1 MSAGVTPEIIV
12 VGLTRDAVGEM
23 RSAIKYSPDQPRVP
37 AGSLDGG
44 QWTRWDGAVEAQ
56 SACTSGVQMA
66 DASATQG
73 SEILSDATP
82 TEAGSKHPESEPIR
96 LAQDMSQSCADYIA
110 ANCKASVLRV
120 FPGEYL
126 SQSLLDVINAAK
138 QGDPA
143 ARRAKKLLFDN
154 RFAK

>member
-56 SACTSGVQMA
+56 SARTSGVQIA

-82 TEAGSKHPESEPIR
+82 TDAGSKHPESEPIR
-96 LAQDMSQSCADYIA
+96 LAQDMSQSCAD
-110 ANCKASVLRV
+110 
-120 FPGEYL
+120 
-126 SQSLLDVINAAK
+126 
-138 QGDPA
+138 
-143 ARRAKKLLFDN
+143 
-154 RFAK
+154 